1 MLIGIPK
8 ETRAGQTLVAAT
20 PNTVKKLMKLGYEV
34 AVEAGAGELASYF
47 DEHYEEAGARIVDAE
62 RAWACDIVVCLD
74 APSFEQVKHMRRGAT
89 LLSRLDPENN
99 QELLGACIGR
109 GITALALDA
118 VPRISRA
125 QSLDV
130 RSSLMNVA
138 GYRAVIEA
146 ASVFSRQFA
155 GAVTAAGKVSPA
167 KVYVIGVGVAGL
179 AAIGTAGS
187 MGAEVYATD
196 VRSDVADQVRSLGA
210 TFVEIPVSQES
221 TDGYARE
228 LDEDDQAR
236 TQRIYAEQ
244 AAKSDIVI
252 TTAQVPGRPAPL
264 LLTKEAVAGMKP
276 GSVIVDMGA
285 SDLGSNCAL
294 TEPGGV
300 RVTENGITIVGHTD
314 LPGRLPGQASQLFGQ
329 NIVNLLK
336 LVTPGKDGVPVWNE
350 DDAVIRGMM
359 ATREGELMWPPPPV
373 QVSASPAQ
381 PKQDEAEQ
389 GASSRDANGEGQVVS
404 AQAIAG
410 DDAAKE
416 AKPSALRRWWWK
428 ALLAA
433 LAVLLIIAAP
443 AQMSNHFLVFV
454 LACVVGFYV
463 ITGVSHTLHT
473 PLMSETN
480 AISGIIVV
488 GALLQIGTGD
498 PLVTAL
504 AFVAVALASIN
515 IFGGFFVTHRMLA
528 MFQRS
533 SED

>member
-20 PNTVKKLMKLGYEV
+20 PHTVKKLMKLGYEV
-34 AVEAGAGELASYF
+34 AVEMGAGELASYF
-47 DEHYEEAGARIVDAE
+47 DERYEEAGARIVDAVQ
-62 RAWACDIVVCLD
+62 AWACDLVVCLD
-74 APSFEQVKHMRRGAT
+74 APSFEQVKLMKRGAT

-99 QELLGACIGR
+99 HELLGVCIGR

-125 QSLDV
+125 QALDV

-155 GAVTAAGKVSPA
+155 GAVTAAGKVAPA

-187 MGAEVYATD
+187 MGAEVFATD
-196 VRSDVADQVRSLGA
+196 VRADVADQVRSLGA

-221 TDGYARE
+221 SDGYARE
-228 LDEDDQAR
+228 LDEDEQAR
-236 TQRIYAEQ
+236 TQRVYAEQ

-264 LLTKEAVAGMKP
+264 LLTKAAVEGMKP
-276 GSVIVDMGA
+276 GSIIVDMGA
-285 SDLGSNCAL
+285 SDLGSNCEL
-294 TEPGGV
+294 TKPGQIA
-300 RVTENGITIVGHTD
+300 VTENGVTIVGFTD

-336 LVTPGKDGVPVWNE
+336 LVTPEKNGVPVWDE
-350 DDAVIRGMM
+350 DDVVIRGMM
-359 ATREGELMWPPPPV
+359 ATRDGNLMWPPPPV
-373 QVSASPAQ
+373 QVSAAPASTMSVNDVQ
-381 PKQDEAEQ
+381 EEATNATAVSAREAEGPS
-389 GASSRDANGEGQVVS
+389 GASEE
-404 AQAIAG
+404 IAG
-410 DDAAKE
+410 KH
-416 AKPSALRRWWWK
+416 SVFRRWWWK
-428 ALLAA
+428 IALGA
-433 LAVLLIIAAP
+433 LAVLLIVAAP
-443 AQMSNHFLVFV
+443 AHMSNHFLVFM

-504 AFVAVALASIN
+504 AFIAVALASIN